1 MTPEGVHEQKAGRVL
16 LSSVGVVGGGGDG
29 EIESVL
35 LVVSQC
41 WLSTESSGQAQSPEL
56 GDEFQIC
63 C

>member
-1 MTPEGVHEQKAGRVL
+1 MSRKLVVCCFPL
-16 LSSVGVVGGGGDG
+16 LEWGGGGGDG